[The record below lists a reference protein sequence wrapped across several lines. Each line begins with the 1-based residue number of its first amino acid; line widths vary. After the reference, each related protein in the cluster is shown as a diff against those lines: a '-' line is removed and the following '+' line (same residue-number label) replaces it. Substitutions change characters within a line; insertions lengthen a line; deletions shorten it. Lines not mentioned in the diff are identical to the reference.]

1 MSTKK
6 LTIISI
12 CIALNTVLSSVI
24 RIEGMAPMSTV
35 FNIIF
40 ATFGTFYVTLIALV
54 TAVLRMF
61 IFNIPPLAITGA
73 LFGAILAGL
82 CYKFT
87 KSIFG
92 AWFGE
97 FVGTGIIGSIV
108 SVPIMQFFM
117 DLDSNAVWFL
127 YTPRFVGA
135 TIIGGIIA
143 VLIYSRLKHSRVF
156 KDIQQLFDKSPNENP
171 TIRKS

>member
-1 MSTKK
+1 
-6 LTIISI
+6 
-12 CIALNTVLSSVI
+12 
-24 RIEGMAPMSTV
+24 MSTV

-54 TAVLRMF
+54 TAILRMF

-156 KDIQQLFDKSPNENP
+156 KDIQQLFDKES
-171 TIRKS
+171 TTSK

>member
-6 LTIISI
+6 LTIIAV
-12 CIALNTVLSSVI
+12 CIALNTVLSSII

-54 TAVLRMF
+54 TAILRMI
-61 IFNIPPLAITGA
+61 IFGIPPLALTGA
-73 LFGAILAGL
+73 VFGAILAGIG
-82 CYKFT
+82 YKLS

-97 FVGTGIIGSIV
+97 FVGTGIIGSII
-108 SVPIMQFFM
+108 SVPVMKFFM

-143 VLIYSRLKHSRVF
+143 VVIYSSLKNSRVF
-156 KDIQQLFDKSPNENP
+156 KDILKLFDKEHDRNS
-171 TIRKS
+171 TYRKS